1 MVMLWGQAVMNIGF
15 RITRT
20 ISGCVLFGIGIALL
34 LESNLGAGPWDIFH
48 QGLAH
53 HFDYYVYFGTYHID
67 IGSVG
72 LISIIAGCTL
82 LLVWPLLGETP
93 GIGTVINMSITGIT
107 VDLVM
112 WLVNEPTALLWRILF
127 AVTAPVVIALGTV
140 LYIGSG
146 LGPGPRDGL
155 MTGLV
160 NKGVPVFIGRTT
172 IELTVIIAGFLLGG
186 TVGLGT
192 IWFALTIGPLVDWFN
207 RQLPFSTELLRVNSR
222 SIER

>member
-1 MVMLWGQAVMNIGF
+1 M
-15 RITRT
+15 
-20 ISGCVLFGIGIALL
+20 
-34 LESNLGAGPWDIFH
+34 
-48 QGLAH
+48 
-53 HFDYYVYFGTYHID
+53 
-67 IGSVG
+67 
-72 LISIIAGCTL
+72 
-82 LLVWPLLGETP
+82 
-93 GIGTVINMSITGIT
+93 
-107 VDLVM
+107 
-112 WLVNEPTALLWRILF
+112 
-127 AVTAPVVIALGTV
+127 VIALGTV
-140 LYIGSG
+140 LYIGAG

-207 RQLPFSTELLRVNSR
+207 RQLPFSTELLQVNSP

>member
-1 MVMLWGQAVMNIGF
+1 
-15 RITRT
+15 
-20 ISGCVLFGIGIALL
+20 
-34 LESNLGAGPWDIFH
+34 
-48 QGLAH
+48 
-53 HFDYYVYFGTYHID
+53 
-67 IGSVG
+67 
-72 LISIIAGCTL
+72 
-82 LLVWPLLGETP
+82 
-93 GIGTVINMSITGIT
+93 MSITGIT

-112 WLVNEPTALLWRILF
+112 WLVNEPTAFLWRILF
-127 AVTAPVVIALGTV
+127 AATAPVVIALGTG
-140 LYIGSG
+140 LYIGAG

-207 RQLPFSTELLRVNSR
+207 RQLPFSTELLRVNSP

>member
-1 MVMLWGQAVMNIGF
+1 
-15 RITRT
+15 
-20 ISGCVLFGIGIALL
+20 
-34 LESNLGAGPWDIFH
+34 
-48 QGLAH
+48 
-53 HFDYYVYFGTYHID
+53 
-67 IGSVG
+67 
-72 LISIIAGCTL
+72 
-82 LLVWPLLGETP
+82 
-93 GIGTVINMSITGIT
+93 MSITGIT

-140 LYIGSG
+140 LYIGAG

-207 RQLPFSTELLRVNSR
+207 RQLPFSTELLRVNSP